1 MKNYILNDIVSF
13 QNGYAFDSTLM
24 GQYGTNIIKIK
35 EIKNNRITIT
45 DSTQKIAKCDK
56 SIMHKYK
63 INYNDILIALTG
75 DPINKGS
82 AESWV
87 GRAAIYRESDSALL
101 NQRLCKIIPNTE
113 YILNKYLYYFLIS
126 FPTLYKLASSAKGS
140 ANQANISHKDV
151 GNLVINLPSLKMQ
164 QHIVDTVGSLDDK
177 IENNN
182 KIIESL
188 IKWKANNYQKT
199 LNKTSCCETDL
210 LNIVNFIGGTQP
222 PKSEHIY
229 NYEKGYVRF
238 IQNRDY
244 SSENHLTFIK
254 ISSKNKLCNEY
265 DIMMDK
271 YGEAGKVRF
280 GINGAYNVALAKIEP
295 KKENYQ
301 EWIREFLNTNEIQ
314 RYLYNSSIAS
324 TRASVSE
331 NNLMNIKIPL
341 PNENVVCN
349 FEKRHKTIL
358 KMILNLKTENK
369 YLQDLK
375 KLYLDYYF
383 N

>member
-1 MKNYILNDIVSF
+1 MIKYKLNELYSITSGLSKPANQFGYGNPFLSFSTVFNNFHIPNEITELVNTNSSEINRFSIQRGDIFITRTSEKLDELGKSCVALKDIPNATFNGFCKRLRPKFNENIILPEYAQYLFRSKQFTNQIIYSCPMSTRASLNEEILNTIV
-13 QNGYAFDSTLM
+13 
-24 GQYGTNIIKIK
+24 
-35 EIKNNRITIT
+35 
-45 DSTQKIAKCDK
+45 
-56 SIMHKYK
+56 
-63 INYNDILIALTG
+63 
-75 DPINKGS
+75 
-82 AESWV
+82 
-87 GRAAIYRESDSALL
+87 L
-101 NQRLCKIIPNTE
+101 NVHS
-113 YILNKYLYYFLIS
+113 LNE
-126 FPTLYKLASSAKGS
+126 
-140 ANQANISHKDV
+140 
-151 GNLVINLPSLKMQ
+151 Q

-182 KIIESL
+182 KIIEKL
-188 IKWKANNYQKT
+188 IKWKANNYQKI
-199 LNKTSCCETDL
+199 LNETSCCETDL

-301 EWIREFLNTNEIQ
+301 EWIREFLNTNKIQ
-314 RYLYNSSIAS
+314 QYLYNSSIAS

-331 NNLMNIKIPL
+331 NNLMNIKISL
-341 PNENVVCN
+341 PNENVVYN

-358 KMILNLKTENK
+358 KMILNLKMENK

-375 KLYLDYYF
+375 ELYLDYYF